1 MAFDFRSCRGPVF
14 VLFPRCSAPSRL
26 RRNVAPRS
34 PRSSAEAKNL
44 DLGLA
49 SVHVSVD
56 LSIPV
61 TFNCTMSLCQG
72 VFSSTTRATKS
83 LVSTRGVSAG
93 GSAFLLEILQKL
105 VHSLFGQR
113 APQPQP
119 RTMQDLSNQIKLSV
133 EYRQQCRQ
141 AGVNPKNL
149 WHLNASVG
157 EWFGGRS
164 RPTNCSTAFFK
175 ILKYFECECP
185 WTIAIQFTD

>member
-105 VHSLFGQR
+105 VHHCLAKGHHSHNHVPCR
-113 APQPQP
+113 ISAT
-119 RTMQDLSNQIKLSV
+119 RSN
-133 EYRQQCRQ
+133 
-141 AGVNPKNL
+141 
-149 WHLNASVG
+149 
-157 EWFGGRS
+157 
-164 RPTNCSTAFFK
+164 
-175 ILKYFECECP
+175 
-185 WTIAIQFTD
+185 